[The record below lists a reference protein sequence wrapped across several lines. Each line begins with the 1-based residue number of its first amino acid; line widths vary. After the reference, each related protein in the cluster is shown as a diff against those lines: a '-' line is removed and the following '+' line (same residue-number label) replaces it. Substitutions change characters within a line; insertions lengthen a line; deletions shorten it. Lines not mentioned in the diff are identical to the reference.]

1 MKLLIWGSG
10 FVNKGAEA
18 MLRTVQAELQA
29 RIPNIEF
36 GMEAIEAERELLD
49 TLDLSFFPRSD
60 TPWFEPWEKWLFRW
74 KHRSLLNSCVEQY
87 DGVIDISGYAF
98 GGSGCARATWRLL
111 AVAEKMRKKGKPVIF
126 MPQAWGPFNDDSG
139 RKAVRKLLATSSKV
153 FARDDE
159 SFDYINELTDS
170 LSEKILLSPDTAF
183 VFESAPKNE
192 APKILSKIGISDLG
206 KPIIVISPNQR
217 VYEKMEGEG
226 AESKY
231 LLVLLEV
238 CKFFIQKTDANL
250 ALLPHEIRFPGDSY
264 SDDRELCSILGG
276 MLGNEKGRVGV
287 MSESYSAAQIKSVIG
302 KSELVIGSRYHG
314 LIAGLS
320 QNIPVVAI
328 GWSHKYNKLLGE
340 CGLSEYVIPFEEAEV
355 VTVIS
360 SVERAWLNRK
370 KNSLVVEEN
379 VKNIKEV
386 VSSTF
391 DKVALM
397 ITNIEKI

>member
-1 MKLLIWGSG
+1 MKLLIWGGG

-18 MLRTVQAELQA
+18 MLRTVQTELQA

-49 TLDLSFFPRSD
+49 DLKISYFARSD

-74 KHRSLLNSCVEQY
+74 KRRSQVNSCVEKY
-87 DGVIDISGYAF
+87 DGLIDISGYAF
-98 GGSGCARATWRLL
+98 GGNGCARATWRLL
-111 AVAEKMRKKGKPVIF
+111 AVADRMRKKGKPVIF

-139 RKAVRKLLATSSKV
+139 RKAVGKLLEVSSMV
-153 FARDDE
+153 FARDEE
-159 SFDYINELTDS
+159 SLGYINELTS
-170 LSEKILLSPDTAF
+170 SISEKLLLSPDVAF
-183 VFESAPKNE
+183 VFESASKDE
-192 APKILSKIGISDLG
+192 SDKVLSEIGISAPD
-206 KPIIVISPNQR
+206 KPIVVISPNQR

-231 LLVLLEV
+231 LHVLLEV
-238 CKFFIQKTDANL
+238 CNFFIKKTDANL

-276 MLGNEKGRVGV
+276 MLNDGQGRVGV
-287 MSESYSAAQIKSVIG
+287 MSESYSAAQIKSVIA

-320 QNIPVVAI
+320 QSIPVVAI
-328 GWSHKYNKLLGE
+328 GWSHKYNKLLGD

-355 VTVIS
+355 KTVVS
-360 SVERAWLNRK
+360 SVEHAWLNRK
-370 KNSLVVEEN
+370 KNSLVVEEY
-379 VKNIKEV
+379 VKNIKENV
-386 VSSTF
+386 RSTF

-397 ITNIEKI
+397 IGNIEKI